1 MARLLTTESQG
12 ALCVQ
17 LHCVDVSRKNSLLTT
32 ILGVSCPARKKRKVD
47 DGLMLKAPNGPGH
60 KDGLDGGPTFSKKLA
75 RLNAQCGWINSVANL
90 LAILAF
96 SHTTF
101 R

>member
-1 MARLLTTESQG
+1 MCPI
-12 ALCVQ
+12 ALCGCFTEKFVAN
-17 LHCVDVSRKNSLLTT
+17 DYFGGLL
-32 ILGVSCPARKKRKVD
+32 SCAKKKRKVD

-90 LAILAF
+90 LAILAN
-96 SHTTF
+96 SHENF
-101 R
+101 LPILSC

>member
-1 MARLLTTESQG
+1 
-12 ALCVQ
+12 
-17 LHCVDVSRKNSLLTT
+17 
-32 ILGVSCPARKKRKVD
+32 
-47 DGLMLKAPNGPGH
+47 MLKAPNGPGH

-101 R
+101 RCNILLTKMEQKLWRIFASLFYVSCEFLKEFFYMN